1 MAGSLFNGG
10 GLTSEQESDPL
21 ADFVMGNRS
30 CDACVHAKVT
40 CMWPTNGSL
49 RQVCFGCQRLHG
61 KCEIG
66 GKPVTTWGPRK
77 KRKVVSRATFEGDE
91 EDAECVLPSPAPKVT
106 GMAESLFTRA
116 LAGVVKEMKASRKS
130 SERIAQ
136 DALKVSHA
144 MLSQTMA
151 LINLVELVVQ
161 GKHFV
166 RTCEMGR
173 PESDRE
179 ELPTRWSRKGKG
191 KAKEDE
197 SEEEPEVEEEP
208 EEKDEPEGE
217 PEDVNM
223 TLC

>member
-1 MAGSLFNGG
+1 
-10 GLTSEQESDPL
+10 
-21 ADFVMGNRS
+21 MGDRS
-30 CDACVHAKVT
+30 CDACVHTKVT
-40 CMWPTNGSL
+40 CMWPTTGTL
-49 RQVCFGCQRLHG
+49 WQVCFSCQRSHG

-66 GKPVTTWGPRK
+66 GKPVTAQGLCK
-77 KRKVVSRATFEGDE
+77 KRKVVSRATIEGDK
-91 EDAECVLPSPAPKVT
+91 EDAEWVPPLPAPKVT
-106 GMAESLFTRA
+106 RMAESPFTRA
-116 LAGVVKEMKASRKS
+116 HAGVVKEMKASRKS

-136 DALKVSHA
+136 DMLEVSHA

-151 LINLVELVVQ
+151 LVNLVELVVQ

-166 RTCEMGR
+166 RMCKMGR
-173 PESDRE
+173 PESDGE
-179 ELPTRWSRKGKG
+179 ELPTKWSRKGKG

-223 TLC
+223 TLS